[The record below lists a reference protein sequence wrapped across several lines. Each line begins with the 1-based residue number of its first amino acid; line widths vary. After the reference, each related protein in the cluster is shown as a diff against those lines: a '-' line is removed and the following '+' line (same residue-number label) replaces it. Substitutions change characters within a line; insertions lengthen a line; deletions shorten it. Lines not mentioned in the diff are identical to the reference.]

1 MNPLS
6 MESYDQDNMIVTFN
20 VLVDINIGNYVL
32 QDTTFDQDDIISNR
46 QPHQVAFPSCML
58 KAGQLLRVH
67 LIKHNDADGQTFGGL
82 YETPARLGGR
92 PIVGGAKPVL
102 IGLQVYAGW
111 SHAINKTGDTLTLL
125 KKIEQFDLPP
135 DE

>member
-1 MNPLS
+1 MNLLS
-6 MESYDQDNMIVTFN
+6 MKSYDQDNKIVTFN

-46 QPHQVAFPSCML
+46 QPHQVAFPNYML

-67 LIKHNDADGQTFGGL
+67 LIKHKDAKGRTFGEI
-82 YETPARLGGR
+82 YEIPAKLGRR
-92 PIVGGAKPVL
+92 PIVGGLKPVL

-111 SHAINKTGDTLTLL
+111 SHAINKTGDALTLL